1 MTARH
6 DAASVAPHTRD
17 DLPAGVIHTTAHVDP
32 AAELGPGVSVGP
44 YSIVEAGARIGAGT
58 RIGTHVY
65 VSGFTTVGV
74 DCRIAHGAVLGSEPQ
89 DLKFAGEHTTLEIGD
104 RTTIR
109 EYATL
114 NRGTHDRKKTVVGND
129 CFLMSYVHVAH
140 DCHLGDHVVLANSVN
155 MAGHVTIEDWAVVGG
170 VVPIHQFVRIGRHAM
185 IGGGFRVA
193 QDVCPY
199 ALLGGY
205 PLHVMG
211 LNIVGLRRRGFTA
224 AQLGP
229 LRRAFRILFQSGLNT
244 SQALEAIER
253 EVESTPEIVHIL
265 DFIRASAR
273 GISK

>member
-1 MTARH
+1 MTARP
-6 DAASVAPHTRD
+6 DAASRA
-17 DLPAGVIHTTAHVDP
+17 LPAQEELPAPDVHATALVDP
-32 AAELGPGVSVGP
+32 AAELGPGVVVGP

-58 RIGTHVY
+58 RIGAHVY
-65 VSGFTTVGV
+65 VSGFTTVGS

-89 DLKFAGEHTTLEIGD
+89 DLKFTGEFTTLEIGD

-114 NRGTHDRKKTVVGND
+114 NRGTHDRKRTVVGSD

-140 DCHLGDHVVLANSVN
+140 DCHLGDRVVLANSVN
-155 MAGHVTIEDWAVVGG
+155 MAGHVTIEDWVVVGG

-185 IGGGFRVA
+185 VGGGFRIP

-199 ALLGGY
+199 ALCGGY
-205 PLHVMG
+205 PLRVMG
-211 LNIVGLRRRGFTA
+211 LNVVGLRRRGFSS

-244 SQALEAIER
+244 TQAIEAIER
-253 EVESTPEIVHIL
+253 EVEPTPEIGHVL
-265 DFIRASAR
+265 DFIRASGR